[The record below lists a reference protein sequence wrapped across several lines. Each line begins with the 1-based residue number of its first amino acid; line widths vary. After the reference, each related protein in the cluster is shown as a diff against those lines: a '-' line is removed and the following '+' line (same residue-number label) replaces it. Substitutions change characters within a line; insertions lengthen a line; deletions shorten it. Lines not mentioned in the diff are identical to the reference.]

1 MTEDVDVLIVGA
13 SPSGLML
20 ALELA
25 LQNISFRI
33 VDKVACRPDKSR
45 ALIVQPRSLELFN
58 RHGGIAHEFVSTG
71 ISGVG
76 VSVYVN
82 KSLAVNVDHQDLGV
96 SDTAFPLTLWIS
108 QADTEQLLE
117 KRPTAYGHQVEHG
130 TVAADIQ
137 QGESG
142 VTVKLTKPGGDGQEQ
157 VRCKYLVGCDGAHSV
172 VRSSPGFT
180 FEGGVYPQAFIL
192 CDTRISWDY
201 PQDRMMMFW
210 GRGLLGFFPMN
221 GGIVR
226 LMGSLGPA
234 RSAAGDPTLVDF
246 QNLASAMVKGPVELS
261 DPVWLTRF
269 QLHHR
274 VVNNYR
280 AGRLFVA
287 GDAAHIH
294 SPVGGQGMNTGIQ
307 DAANLG
313 WKLASVVRGEKR
325 DEFLDSYDAER
336 RPVGETILRRTDRIF
351 TYATSTNWFF
361 IFLRNFFFRG
371 YSQ

>member
-1 MTEDVDVLIVGA
+1 
-13 SPSGLML
+13 
-20 ALELA
+20 
-25 LQNISFRI
+25 
-33 VDKVACRPDKSR
+33 
-45 ALIVQPRSLELFN
+45 
-58 RHGGIAHEFVSTG
+58 
-71 ISGVG
+71 
-76 VSVYVN
+76 
-82 KSLAVNVDHQDLGV
+82 
-96 SDTAFPLTLWIS
+96 
-108 QADTEQLLE
+108 
-117 KRPTAYGHQVEHG
+117 
-130 TVAADIQ
+130 
-137 QGESG
+137 
-142 VTVKLTKPGGDGQEQ
+142 
-157 VRCKYLVGCDGAHSV
+157 
-172 VRSSPGFT
+172 
-180 FEGGVYPQAFIL
+180 
-192 CDTRISWDY
+192 
-201 PQDRMMMFW
+201 MMFW